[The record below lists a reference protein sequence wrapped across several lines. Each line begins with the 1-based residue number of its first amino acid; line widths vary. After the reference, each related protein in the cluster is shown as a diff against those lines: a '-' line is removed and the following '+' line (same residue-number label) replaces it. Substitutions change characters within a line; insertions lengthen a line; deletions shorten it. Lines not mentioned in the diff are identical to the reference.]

1 MERYRTFRKRQRREH
16 FAHGLNFYK
25 LVWIFL
31 LGCIMGFLIET
42 AWLFVHTGIL
52 ESRKG
57 VIYGPF
63 SPVYGFGAVLFTI
76 FLYKLKKVNGII
88 IFTISAVL
96 GALFEYACSW
106 LQEHFMGTISWEYSN
121 QPLNLYGRTSLKY
134 SILWGAL
141 GYFFIKHVYPII
153 DLKIEKIPNS
163 IGPTLT
169 WVIFVF
175 LTLDMGISLMAVKR
189 QTERHNGIE
198 AHNKIQEFLDEKY
211 NDELLEKVYPNM
223 IQVKKSLE

>member
-57 VIYGPF
+57 IIYGPF

-76 FLYKLKKVNGII
+76 FFTDIGIAFKTWQLWTPSLI
-88 IFTISAVL
+88 
-96 GALFEYACSW
+96 AL
-106 LQEHFMGTISWEYSN
+106 
-121 QPLNLYGRTSLKY
+121 
-134 SILWGAL
+134 
-141 GYFFIKHVYPII
+141 
-153 DLKIEKIPNS
+153 
-163 IGPTLT
+163 
-169 WVIFVF
+169 VI
-175 LTLDMGISLMAVKR
+175 GISLMLTFYMPYALQKSYLDYKLYLMCLFYFLGAGTILSAV
-189 QTERHNGIE
+189 I
-198 AHNKIQEFLDEKY
+198 AKY
-211 NDELLEKVYPNM
+211 NYGNLNYTISIEVYTYVCISLGFIFLIFAITSLCLFFRDRYRYKRKEK
-223 IQVKKSLE
+223 